1 MDCLSEA
8 LREVENAGLKRV
20 LNPLTPLGPTRAILG
35 GQEITLFCTNN
46 YLGLTHHPRVI
57 TKAQEALRAYGAGCG
72 AARLVSGH
80 SLLHQ
85 ALEEAIA
92 RFKGC
97 ERALVFPSGYMAN
110 LAVISAL
117 AGRDD
122 VVFCDRLCHAS
133 LLDGCRLSGAKIVRF
148 KHNDVKSL
156 KDLLA
161 QYKGRR
167 RLLVTEGVFSM
178 DGDTA
183 PLAELRDLAQAF
195 SLIFIVDDA
204 HGTGVLGPG
213 GRGTVAAQQIPTEGL
228 ILTGTL
234 SKALGSLG
242 GFVAGAGVLI
252 DYIVNHARPFI
263 FTTALPAA
271 SAAAALAALEI
282 LEDEPE
288 ILKLLW
294 ENVNRMYEG
303 LTASGFAVA
312 KTSPIIPLVLGSPE
326 RALRLA
332 GHLLESGYYVPAI
345 RPPAVP
351 YGTARLRITVSAR
364 HTKEEIDGFITAL
377 NKAITQI

>member
-1 MDCLSEA
+1 MKFIEEEIA
-8 LREVENAGLKRV
+8 NLRENHLFRR
-20 LNPLTPLGPTRAILG
+20 LNRMDGSQVPWTAVNGKPCLLLSS
-35 GQEITLFCTNN
+35 NN
-46 YLGLTHHPRVI
+46 YLGLTDHPELKSAA
-57 TKAQEALRAYGAGCG
+57 TEAV
-72 AARLVSGH
+72 ARWGTGTGGSRLTTGNF
-80 SLLHQ
+80 SLHEE
-85 ALEEAIA
+85 LESAVA
-92 RFKGC
+92 RFKGT
-97 ERALVFPSGYMAN
+97 EAAIVFNSGYMAN
-110 LAVISAL
+110 AGAITAL
-117 AGRDD
+117 AGKKD
-122 VVFCDRLCHAS
+122 VILSDELNHAS
-133 LLDGCRLSGAKIVRF
+133 IIDGCRLSGAKIVRF

-294 ENVNRMYEG
+294 ENVNRMYKG

-312 KTSPIIPLVLGSPE
+312 KTSPIIPLILGSPE

-332 GHLLESGYYVPAI
+332 GHLLERGYYVPAI

-351 YGTARLRITVSAR
+351 RGTARLR
-364 HTKEEIDGFITAL
+364 
-377 NKAITQI
+377 